1 MNNILVTGSTGQLG
15 SDVVKELL
23 KRGYSTLSPNRSELN
38 LCSEDNIRNYILNS
52 NCEAIVH
59 CAAYTQVDKA
69 EDEKDLCIKINA
81 TATKHIVKCAKI
93 LDIPMIYISTDYVF
107 DGTKDGEYTENDETN
122 PINIYGE
129 SKLAGEKYVQEIL
142 DKYYIVRTS
151 WVFNINGKNFIE
163 TMLRLSKANNQLS
176 IVNDQIGS
184 PTYTKDLSRLLVDM
198 LETSK
203 YGLYHATN
211 EGYCSWYEFA
221 NTIFKLANI
230 NIDINSFDE
239 KYWDIDST
247 PLRNLDGRLNMT
259 YEQLEELVKVLN
271 KEEHDLSK
279 HKNFDYKILKELKER
294 NII

>member
-23 KRGYSTLSPNRSELN
+23 KRGYSTLSPNRSEFN
-38 LCSEDNIRNYILNS
+38 LCSEDSIRNYILNS

-221 NTIFKLANI
+221 DTIFKLANI
-230 NIDINSFDE
+230 NIDIKAINSNE
-239 KYWDIDST
+239 YASRAKR
-247 PLRNLDGRLNMT
+247 PLNS
-259 YEQLEELVKVLN
+259 K
-271 KEEHDLSK
+271 LSK
-279 HKNFDYKILKELKER
+279 DKLIEYGFKPLPNWKDALKDYLIRRRDLL
-294 NII
+294 I

>member
-107 DGTKDGEYTENDETN
+107 DGTKDGKYTENDETN

-230 NIDINSFDE
+230 NIDIKAINSNE
-239 KYWDIDST
+239 YASRAKRPMNS
-247 PLRNLDGRLNMT
+247 
-259 YEQLEELVKVLN
+259 K
-271 KEEHDLSK
+271 LSK
-279 HKNFDYKILKELKER
+279 DKLIEYGFKPLPHWEDALKDYLIRRGDLL
-294 NII
+294 I

>member
-221 NTIFKLANI
+221 DTIFKLANI
-230 NIDINSFDE
+230 NIDIKAINSNE
-239 KYWDIDST
+239 YASRAKRPMNS
-247 PLRNLDGRLNMT
+247 
-259 YEQLEELVKVLN
+259 K
-271 KEEHDLSK
+271 LSK
-279 HKNFDYKILKELKER
+279 DKLIEYGFKPLPHWEDALKDYLIRRRDLL
-294 NII
+294 I

>member
-23 KRGYSTLSPNRSELN
+23 KRGYSTLSPNRSEFN
-38 LCSEDNIRNYILNS
+38 LCSEDSTRNYILNS

-221 NTIFKLANI
+221 DTIFKLANI
-230 NIDINSFDE
+230 NIDIKAINSNE
-239 KYWDIDST
+239 YASRAKR
-247 PLRNLDGRLNMT
+247 PLNS
-259 YEQLEELVKVLN
+259 K
-271 KEEHDLSK
+271 LSK
-279 HKNFDYKILKELKER
+279 DKLIEYGFKPLPHWEDALKDYLIRRRDLL
-294 NII
+294 I

>member
-23 KRGYSTLSPNRSELN
+23 KRGYSTLSPNRSEFN
-38 LCSEDNIRNYILNS
+38 LCSEDSIRNYILNS

-163 TMLRLSKANNQLS
+163 TMLRLSKTNNQLS

-221 NTIFKLANI
+221 DTIFKLANI
-230 NIDINSFDE
+230 NIDIKAINSNE
-239 KYWDIDST
+239 YASRAKR
-247 PLRNLDGRLNMT
+247 PLNS
-259 YEQLEELVKVLN
+259 K
-271 KEEHDLSK
+271 LSK
-279 HKNFDYKILKELKER
+279 DKLIEYGFKPLPHWEDALKDYLIRRGDLL
-294 NII
+294 I

>member
-23 KRGYSTLSPNRSELN
+23 KRGYSTLSPNRSEFN
-38 LCSEDNIRNYILNS
+38 LCSEDSIRNYILNS

-69 EDEKDLCIKINA
+69 EDEKGLCIKINA

-221 NTIFKLANI
+221 DTIFKLANI
-230 NIDINSFDE
+230 NIDIKAINSNE
-239 KYWDIDST
+239 YASRAKR
-247 PLRNLDGRLNMT
+247 PLNS
-259 YEQLEELVKVLN
+259 K
-271 KEEHDLSK
+271 LSK
-279 HKNFDYKILKELKER
+279 DKLIEYGFKPLPHWEDALKDYLIRRRDLL
-294 NII
+294 I

>member
-23 KRGYSTLSPNRSELN
+23 KRGYSTLSPNRSEFN
-38 LCSEDNIRNYILNS
+38 LCSEDSIRNYILNS

-230 NIDINSFDE
+230 NIDIRAINSNE
-239 KYWDIDST
+239 YASRAKR
-247 PLRNLDGRLNMT
+247 PLNS
-259 YEQLEELVKVLN
+259 K
-271 KEEHDLSK
+271 LSK
-279 HKNFDYKILKELKER
+279 DKLIEYGFKPLPNWKDALKDYLIRRRDLL
-294 NII
+294 I

>member
-1 MNNILVTGSTGQLG
+1 MNNILVTGTTGQLG

-81 TATKHIVKCAKI
+81 TATKHIAKCAKI

-107 DGTKDGEYTENDETN
+107 DGTKDGKYTENDETN

-230 NIDINSFDE
+230 NIDIKAINSNE
-239 KYWDIDST
+239 YASRAKRPMNS
-247 PLRNLDGRLNMT
+247 
-259 YEQLEELVKVLN
+259 K
-271 KEEHDLSK
+271 LSK
-279 HKNFDYKILKELKER
+279 DKLIEYGFKPLPHWEDALKDYLIRRGDLL
-294 NII
+294 I

>member
-81 TATKHIVKCAKI
+81 TATKHIAKCAKI

-184 PTYTKDLSRLLVDM
+184 PTYTRDLSRLLVDM

-230 NIDINSFDE
+230 NIDIKAINSNE
-239 KYWDIDST
+239 YASRAKRPMNS
-247 PLRNLDGRLNMT
+247 
-259 YEQLEELVKVLN
+259 K
-271 KEEHDLSK
+271 LSK
-279 HKNFDYKILKELKER
+279 DKLIEYGFKPLPHWEDALKDYLIRRRDLL
-294 NII
+294 I

>member
-23 KRGYSTLSPNRSELN
+23 KRGYSTLSPNRSEFN
-38 LCSEDNIRNYILNS
+38 LCSEDSIRNYILNS

-59 CAAYTQVDKA
+59 CAAYTAVDLA
-69 EDEKDLCIKINA
+69 EDNKELCDKINGEG
-81 TATKHIVKCAKI
+81 TENIAKVCKEI
-93 LDIPMIYISTDYVF
+93 NAKLMYISTDYVF

-221 NTIFKLANI
+221 DTIFKLANI
-230 NIDINSFDE
+230 NIDIKAINSNE
-239 KYWDIDST
+239 YVSRAKR
-247 PLRNLDGRLNMT
+247 PLNS
-259 YEQLEELVKVLN
+259 K
-271 KEEHDLSK
+271 LSK
-279 HKNFDYKILKELKER
+279 DKLIEYGFKPLPHWEDALKDYLIRRRDLL
-294 NII
+294 I

>member
-107 DGTKDGEYTENDETN
+107 DGTKDGKYTENDETN

-221 NTIFKLANI
+221 DTIFKLANI
-230 NIDINSFDE
+230 NIDIKAINSNE
-239 KYWDIDST
+239 YASRAKR
-247 PLRNLDGRLNMT
+247 PLNS
-259 YEQLEELVKVLN
+259 K
-271 KEEHDLSK
+271 LSK
-279 HKNFDYKILKELKER
+279 DKLIEYGFKPLPHWEDALKDYLIRRRDLL
-294 NII
+294 I

>member
-23 KRGYSTLSPNRSELN
+23 KRGYSTLSPNRSEFN

-52 NCEAIVH
+52 NCESIVH

-81 TATKHIVKCAKI
+81 TATKHIAKCAKI

-107 DGTKDGEYTENDETN
+107 DGTKDGKYTENDETN

-198 LETSK
+198 IETNK

-221 NTIFKLANI
+221 DTIFKLANI
-230 NIDINSFDE
+230 NIDIKAINSNE
-239 KYWDIDST
+239 YASRAKR
-247 PLRNLDGRLNMT
+247 PLNS
-259 YEQLEELVKVLN
+259 K
-271 KEEHDLSK
+271 LSK
-279 HKNFDYKILKELKER
+279 DKLIEFGFKPLPHWEDALKDYLIRRRDLL
-294 NII
+294 I

>member
-23 KRGYSTLSPNRSELN
+23 KRGYSTLSPNRSEFN
-38 LCSEDNIRNYILNS
+38 LCSEDSIRNYILNS

-81 TATKHIVKCAKI
+81 TATKHIAKCAKI

-107 DGTKDGEYTENDETN
+107 DGTKDGKYTENDETN

-221 NTIFKLANI
+221 DTIFKLANI
-230 NIDINSFDE
+230 NIDIKAINSNE
-239 KYWDIDST
+239 YASRAKRPMNS
-247 PLRNLDGRLNMT
+247 
-259 YEQLEELVKVLN
+259 K
-271 KEEHDLSK
+271 LSK
-279 HKNFDYKILKELKER
+279 DKLIEYGFKPLPHWEDALKDYLIRRRDLL
-294 NII
+294 I

>member
-81 TATKHIVKCAKI
+81 TATKHIAKCAKI

-107 DGTKDGEYTENDETN
+107 DGTKDGKYTENDETN

-142 DKYYIVRTS
+142 DKYYIFRTS

-230 NIDINSFDE
+230 NIDIKAINSNE
-239 KYWDIDST
+239 YASRAKRPMNS
-247 PLRNLDGRLNMT
+247 
-259 YEQLEELVKVLN
+259 K
-271 KEEHDLSK
+271 LSK
-279 HKNFDYKILKELKER
+279 DKLIEYGFKPLPHWEDALKDYLIRRGDLL
-294 NII
+294 I

>member
-23 KRGYSTLSPNRSELN
+23 KRGYSTLSPNRSEFN
-38 LCSEDNIRNYILNS
+38 LCSEDSIRNYILNS

-221 NTIFKLANI
+221 DTIFKLANI
-230 NIDINSFDE
+230 NIDIRAINSNE
-239 KYWDIDST
+239 YASRAKR
-247 PLRNLDGRLNMT
+247 PLNS
-259 YEQLEELVKVLN
+259 K
-271 KEEHDLSK
+271 LSK
-279 HKNFDYKILKELKER
+279 DKLIEYGFKPLPHWEDALKDYLIRRRDLL
-294 NII
+294 I

>member
-23 KRGYSTLSPNRSELN
+23 KRDYSTLSPNRSEFN
-38 LCSEDNIRNYILNS
+38 LCSEDSIRNYILNS

-230 NIDINSFDE
+230 NIDIKAINSNE
-239 KYWDIDST
+239 YASRAKR
-247 PLRNLDGRLNMT
+247 PLNS
-259 YEQLEELVKVLN
+259 K
-271 KEEHDLSK
+271 LSK
-279 HKNFDYKILKELKER
+279 DKLIEYGFKPLPHWEDALKDYLIRRRDLL
-294 NII
+294 I

>member
-23 KRGYSTLSPNRSELN
+23 KRGYSTLSPNRSEFN
-38 LCSEDNIRNYILNS
+38 LCSEDSIRNYILNS

-69 EDEKDLCIKINA
+69 EDEKDLCIKINT

-163 TMLRLSKANNQLS
+163 TMLRLSKTNNQLS

-184 PTYTKDLSRLLVDM
+184 PTYTRDLSRLLVDM
-198 LETSK
+198 LETNK

-230 NIDINSFDE
+230 NIDIKEINSNE
-239 KYWDIDST
+239 YASRAKR
-247 PLRNLDGRLNMT
+247 PLNS
-259 YEQLEELVKVLN
+259 K
-271 KEEHDLSK
+271 LSK
-279 HKNFDYKILKELKER
+279 DKLIEYGFKPLPHWEDALKDYLIRRGDLL
-294 NII
+294 I

>member
-23 KRGYSTLSPNRSELN
+23 KRGYSTLSPNRSEFN
-38 LCSEDNIRNYILNS
+38 LCSEDSIRNYILNS

-107 DGTKDGEYTENDETN
+107 DGTKDGKYTENDETN

-221 NTIFKLANI
+221 DTIFKLANI
-230 NIDINSFDE
+230 NIDIKAINSNE
-239 KYWDIDST
+239 YASRAKR
-247 PLRNLDGRLNMT
+247 PLNS
-259 YEQLEELVKVLN
+259 K
-271 KEEHDLSK
+271 LSK
-279 HKNFDYKILKELKER
+279 DKLIEYGFKPLPHWEDALKDYLIRRRDLL
-294 NII
+294 I

>member
-23 KRGYSTLSPNRSELN
+23 KRGYSTLSPNRSEFN
-38 LCSEDNIRNYILNS
+38 LCSEDSIRNYILNS

-163 TMLRLSKANNQLS
+163 TMLRLSKTNNQLS

-230 NIDINSFDE
+230 NIDIKAINSNE
-239 KYWDIDST
+239 YASRAKR
-247 PLRNLDGRLNMT
+247 PLNS
-259 YEQLEELVKVLN
+259 K
-271 KEEHDLSK
+271 LSK
-279 HKNFDYKILKELKER
+279 DKLIEYGFKPLPHWEDALKDYLIRRRDLL
-294 NII
+294 I

>member
-23 KRGYSTLSPNRSELN
+23 KRGCSTLSPNRSEFN
-38 LCSEDNIRNYILNS
+38 LCSEDSIRNYILNS

-221 NTIFKLANI
+221 DTIFKLANI
-230 NIDINSFDE
+230 NIDIKAINSNE
-239 KYWDIDST
+239 YASRAKR
-247 PLRNLDGRLNMT
+247 PLNS
-259 YEQLEELVKVLN
+259 K
-271 KEEHDLSK
+271 LSK
-279 HKNFDYKILKELKER
+279 DKLIEYGFKPLPHWEDALKDYLIRRRDLL
-294 NII
+294 I

>member
-38 LCSEDNIRNYILNS
+38 LCSEDNIRNYISNS

-107 DGTKDGEYTENDETN
+107 DGTKDGKYTENDETN

-230 NIDINSFDE
+230 NIDIKAINSNE
-239 KYWDIDST
+239 YASRAKRPMNS
-247 PLRNLDGRLNMT
+247 
-259 YEQLEELVKVLN
+259 K
-271 KEEHDLSK
+271 LSK
-279 HKNFDYKILKELKER
+279 DKLIEYGFKPLPHWEDALKDYLIRRRDLL
-294 NII
+294 I

>member
-81 TATKHIVKCAKI
+81 TATKHIAKCAKI
-93 LDIPMIYISTDYVF
+93 LNIPMIYISTDYVF
-107 DGTKDGEYTENDETN
+107 DGTKDGKYTENDETN

-230 NIDINSFDE
+230 NIDIKAINSNE
-239 KYWDIDST
+239 YASRAKRPMNS
-247 PLRNLDGRLNMT
+247 
-259 YEQLEELVKVLN
+259 K
-271 KEEHDLSK
+271 LSK
-279 HKNFDYKILKELKER
+279 DKLIEYGFKPLPHWEDALKDYLIRRGDLL
-294 NII
+294 I

>member
-23 KRGYSTLSPNRSELN
+23 KRGYSTLSPNRSEFN
-38 LCSEDNIRNYILNS
+38 LCSEDSIRNYILNS

-198 LETSK
+198 IETSK

-221 NTIFKLANI
+221 DTIFKLANI
-230 NIDINSFDE
+230 NIDIKAINSNE
-239 KYWDIDST
+239 YASRAKR
-247 PLRNLDGRLNMT
+247 PLNS
-259 YEQLEELVKVLN
+259 K
-271 KEEHDLSK
+271 LSK
-279 HKNFDYKILKELKER
+279 DKLIEYGFKPLPHWEDALKDYLIRRRDLL
-294 NII
+294 I

>member
-38 LCSEDNIRNYILNS
+38 LCSEDNIRNYISNS

-221 NTIFKLANI
+221 DTIFKLANI
-230 NIDINSFDE
+230 NIDIKAINSNE
-239 KYWDIDST
+239 YASRAKRPMNS
-247 PLRNLDGRLNMT
+247 
-259 YEQLEELVKVLN
+259 K
-271 KEEHDLSK
+271 LSK
-279 HKNFDYKILKELKER
+279 DKLIEYGFKPLPHWEDALKDYLIRRGDLL
-294 NII
+294 I

>member
-230 NIDINSFDE
+230 NIDIKAINSNE
-239 KYWDIDST
+239 YVSRAKR
-247 PLRNLDGRLNMT
+247 PLNS
-259 YEQLEELVKVLN
+259 K
-271 KEEHDLSK
+271 LSK
-279 HKNFDYKILKELKER
+279 DKLIEYGFKPLPHWEDALKDYLIRRRDLL
-294 NII
+294 I

>member
-1 MNNILVTGSTGQLG
+1 MNNILVTGSTCQLG

-81 TATKHIVKCAKI
+81 TATKHIAKCAKI

-107 DGTKDGEYTENDETN
+107 DGTKDGKYTENDETN

-230 NIDINSFDE
+230 NIDIKAINSNE
-239 KYWDIDST
+239 YASRAKR
-247 PLRNLDGRLNMT
+247 PLNS
-259 YEQLEELVKVLN
+259 K
-271 KEEHDLSK
+271 LSK
-279 HKNFDYKILKELKER
+279 DKLIEYGFKPLPHWEDALKDYLIRRRDLL
-294 NII
+294 I

>member
-107 DGTKDGEYTENDETN
+107 DGTKDGKYTENDETN

-163 TMLRLSKANNQLS
+163 TMLRLSKTNNQLS

-221 NTIFKLANI
+221 DTIFKLANI
-230 NIDINSFDE
+230 NIDIKAINSNE
-239 KYWDIDST
+239 YASRAKR
-247 PLRNLDGRLNMT
+247 PLNS
-259 YEQLEELVKVLN
+259 K
-271 KEEHDLSK
+271 LSK
-279 HKNFDYKILKELKER
+279 DKLIEYGFKPLPHWEDALKDYLIRRRDLL
-294 NII
+294 I

>member
-81 TATKHIVKCAKI
+81 TATKHIAKCAKI

-230 NIDINSFDE
+230 NIDIKAINSNE
-239 KYWDIDST
+239 YASRAKR
-247 PLRNLDGRLNMT
+247 PLNS
-259 YEQLEELVKVLN
+259 K
-271 KEEHDLSK
+271 LSK
-279 HKNFDYKILKELKER
+279 DKLIEYGFKPLPHWEDALKDYLIRRRDLL
-294 NII
+294 I

>member
-23 KRGYSTLSPNRSELN
+23 KRGYSTLSPNRSEFN
-38 LCSEDNIRNYILNS
+38 LCSEDSIRNYILNS

-107 DGTKDGEYTENDETN
+107 DGTKDGKYTENDETN

-221 NTIFKLANI
+221 DTIFKLANI
-230 NIDINSFDE
+230 NIDIKAINSNE
-239 KYWDIDST
+239 YVSRAKR
-247 PLRNLDGRLNMT
+247 PLNS
-259 YEQLEELVKVLN
+259 K
-271 KEEHDLSK
+271 LSK
-279 HKNFDYKILKELKER
+279 DKLIEYGFKPLPHWEDALKDYLIRRRDLL
-294 NII
+294 I

>member
-23 KRGYSTLSPNRSELN
+23 KRGYSTLSPNRSEFN
-38 LCSEDNIRNYILNS
+38 LCSEDSIRNYILNS

-81 TATKHIVKCAKI
+81 TATKHIAKCAKI

-163 TMLRLSKANNQLS
+163 TMLRLSKTNNQLS

-221 NTIFKLANI
+221 DTIFKLANI
-230 NIDINSFDE
+230 NIDIKAINSNE
-239 KYWDIDST
+239 YASRAKR
-247 PLRNLDGRLNMT
+247 PLNS
-259 YEQLEELVKVLN
+259 K
-271 KEEHDLSK
+271 LSK
-279 HKNFDYKILKELKER
+279 DKLIEYGFKPLPHWEDALKDYLIRRRDLL
-294 NII
+294 I

>member
-23 KRGYSTLSPNRSELN
+23 KRGYSTLSPNRSEFN
-38 LCSEDNIRNYILNS
+38 LCSEDSIRNYILNS

-230 NIDINSFDE
+230 NIDIKAINSNE
-239 KYWDIDST
+239 YASRAKS
-247 PLRNLDGRLNMT
+247 PLNS
-259 YEQLEELVKVLN
+259 K
-271 KEEHDLSK
+271 LSK
-279 HKNFDYKILKELKER
+279 DKLIEYGFKPLPHWEDALKDYLIRRGDLL
-294 NII
+294 I

>member
-23 KRGYSTLSPNRSELN
+23 KRGYSTLSPNRSEFN
-38 LCSEDNIRNYILNS
+38 LCSEDSIRNYILNS

-211 EGYCSWYEFA
+211 AGYCSWYEFA

-230 NIDINSFDE
+230 NIDIKAINSNE
-239 KYWDIDST
+239 YASRAKR
-247 PLRNLDGRLNMT
+247 PLNS
-259 YEQLEELVKVLN
+259 K
-271 KEEHDLSK
+271 LSK
-279 HKNFDYKILKELKER
+279 DKLIEYGFKPLPHWEDALKDYLIRRRDLL
-294 NII
+294 I

>member
-81 TATKHIVKCAKI
+81 TATKHIAKCAKI

-107 DGTKDGEYTENDETN
+107 DGTKDGKYTENDETN

-129 SKLAGEKYVQEIL
+129 SKLAGEKYVHEIL

-230 NIDINSFDE
+230 NIDIKAINSNE
-239 KYWDIDST
+239 YASRAKRPMNS
-247 PLRNLDGRLNMT
+247 
-259 YEQLEELVKVLN
+259 K
-271 KEEHDLSK
+271 LSK
-279 HKNFDYKILKELKER
+279 DKLIEYGFKPLPHWEDALKDYLIRRGDLL
-294 NII
+294 I

>member
-15 SDVVKELL
+15 SYVVKELL
-23 KRGYSTLSPNRSELN
+23 KRGYSTLSPNRSEFN
-38 LCSEDNIRNYILNS
+38 LCSEDSIRNYILNS

-81 TATKHIVKCAKI
+81 TATKHIAKCAKI

-230 NIDINSFDE
+230 NIDIKAINSNE
-239 KYWDIDST
+239 YASRAKRPMNS
-247 PLRNLDGRLNMT
+247 
-259 YEQLEELVKVLN
+259 K
-271 KEEHDLSK
+271 LSK
-279 HKNFDYKILKELKER
+279 DKLIEYGFKPLPHWEDALKDYLIRRGDLL
-294 NII
+294 I

>member
-23 KRGYSTLSPNRSELN
+23 KRGYSTLSPNRSEFN
-38 LCSEDNIRNYILNS
+38 LCSEDSIRNYILNS

-184 PTYTKDLSRLLVDM
+184 LTYTKDLSRLLVDM

-221 NTIFKLANI
+221 DTIFKLANI
-230 NIDINSFDE
+230 NIDIKAINSNE
-239 KYWDIDST
+239 YASRAKR
-247 PLRNLDGRLNMT
+247 PLNS
-259 YEQLEELVKVLN
+259 K
-271 KEEHDLSK
+271 LSK
-279 HKNFDYKILKELKER
+279 DKLIEYGFKPLPHWEDALKDYLIRRRDLL
-294 NII
+294 I

>member
-221 NTIFKLANI
+221 DTIFKLANI
-230 NIDINSFDE
+230 NIDIKAINSNE
-239 KYWDIDST
+239 YASRAKR
-247 PLRNLDGRLNMT
+247 PLNS
-259 YEQLEELVKVLN
+259 K
-271 KEEHDLSK
+271 LSK
-279 HKNFDYKILKELKER
+279 DKLIEYGFKPLPHWEDALKDYLIRRGDLL
-294 NII
+294 I

>member
-23 KRGYSTLSPNRSELN
+23 KRGYSTLSPNRSEFN
-38 LCSEDNIRNYILNS
+38 LCSEDSIRNYILNS

-230 NIDINSFDE
+230 NIDIKAINSNE
-239 KYWDIDST
+239 YASRAKR
-247 PLRNLDGRLNMT
+247 PLNS
-259 YEQLEELVKVLN
+259 K
-271 KEEHDLSK
+271 LSK
-279 HKNFDYKILKELKER
+279 DKLIEYGFKPSPHWEDALKDYLIRRRDLL
-294 NII
+294 I

>member
-23 KRGYSTLSPNRSELN
+23 KRGYSTLSPNRSEFN
-38 LCSEDNIRNYILNS
+38 LCSEDSIRNYILNS

-163 TMLRLSKANNQLS
+163 TMLHLSKANNQLS

-230 NIDINSFDE
+230 NIDIRAINSNE
-239 KYWDIDST
+239 YASRAKR
-247 PLRNLDGRLNMT
+247 PLNS
-259 YEQLEELVKVLN
+259 K
-271 KEEHDLSK
+271 LSK
-279 HKNFDYKILKELKER
+279 DKLIEYGFKPLPNWEDALKDYLIRRRDLL
-294 NII
+294 I

>member
-23 KRGYSTLSPNRSELN
+23 KRGYSTLSPNRSEFN
-38 LCSEDNIRNYILNS
+38 LCSEDSIRNYILNS

-230 NIDINSFDE
+230 NIDIKAINSNE
-239 KYWDIDST
+239 YASRAKRPMNS
-247 PLRNLDGRLNMT
+247 
-259 YEQLEELVKVLN
+259 K
-271 KEEHDLSK
+271 LSK
-279 HKNFDYKILKELKER
+279 DKLIEYGFKPLPHWEDALKDYLIRRRDLL
-294 NII
+294 I